1 MKLWNFT
8 PNLNESSMSQ
18 YSRRG
23 FAQNI
28 CNIRRWF
35 WVSSATMI
43 KYAKKKLSELFWY
56 KRSLNILQR
65 PKTDQKHQ
73 GQDRLSH
80 LAVLCIKHAYI
91 SRLDVEKV
99 IDEFSSKNVHSK
111 LFFQPVFI
119 PDNLSNLFWIL

>member
-1 MKLWNFT
+1 
-8 PNLNESSMSQ
+8 
-18 YSRRG
+18 
-23 FAQNI
+23 
-28 CNIRRWF
+28 
-35 WVSSATMI
+35 MI